1 MSADGAKEAVG
12 FGILNHERHET
23 REIEAHGFLYFRV
36 VRVFRG

>member
-23 REIEAHGFLYFRV
+23 REIEAYEFF
-36 VRVFRG
+36 